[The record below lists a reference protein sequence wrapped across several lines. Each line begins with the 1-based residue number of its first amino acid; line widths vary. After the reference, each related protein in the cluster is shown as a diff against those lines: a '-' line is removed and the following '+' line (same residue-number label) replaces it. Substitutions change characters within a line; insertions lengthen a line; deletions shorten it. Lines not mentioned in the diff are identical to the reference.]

1 MQKEIFDRL
10 AEKYLA
16 GEANEEEKQLVEE
29 FLRRMEDTDAGQFS
43 ELQVQEIVSSLYG
56 RIRAQLESPNA
67 SSRFPRSLWFRMS
80 AAVAAALLLVL
91 GGYYYW
97 ASQESALPP
106 EEKQNIAQHSL
117 LPGTDAAILTLGDGS
132 QVVLD
137 SLGHGAISRQG
148 LADIINRKGK
158 LSYNAAEGEQNETVA
173 FNTVTTPKGGQYRIT
188 LADGTNVWLNAM
200 ASIRFPTVFTG
211 SERIVEATGEV
222 YFEVAKDKERP
233 FHVRI
238 NGLDVQALGT
248 QFNINAYPD
257 EPTANITLLEGSVR
271 VGKDDRRQMLVP
283 GQQVRIT
290 EEGEMIMKDEVDMDQ
305 VMAWKNGLF
314 YLTGSNIREIMR
326 QISRWYNAEVVYEG
340 DVSGIDFYGV
350 VERTKDISELLGILE
365 KTGIVHFRI
374 EGKKIIVSK

>member
-16 GEANEEEKQLVEE
+16 GEVNEEEKQLMEE
-29 FLRRMEDTDAGQFS
+29 LLRRMGDMDAGQFS
-43 ELQVQEIVSSLYG
+43 ELQAQEIVSSLYG
-56 RIRAQLESPNA
+56 RIRPQLKSP
-67 SSRFPRSLWFRMS
+67 STGSRFPRSLWFKMS
-80 AAVAAALLLVL
+80 AAAAALLLVL
-91 GGYYYW
+91 AGYYYW
-97 ASQESALPP
+97 APQKDVSPLA
-106 EEKQNIAQHSL
+106 EKQNAGQYSL

-132 QVVLD
+132 QVILD
-137 SLGHGAISRQG
+137 SAGRGAISRQG
-148 LADIINRKGK
+148 LADIINRRGR
-158 LSYNAAEGEQNETVA
+158 LAYNAAEGEGNEAVA
-173 FNTVTTPKGGQYRIT
+173 FNTVTTPRGGQYQVT
-188 LADGTNVWLNAM
+188 LSDGTNVWLNAM
-200 ASIRFPTVFTG
+200 ASIRFPAVFTG
-211 SERIVEATGEV
+211 KERIVEATGEV

-257 EPTANITLLEGSVR
+257 EPSANVTLLEGSVR
-271 VGKDDRRQMLVP
+271 VAKGDRRQLLKP
-283 GQQVRIT
+283 GQQARVT
-290 EEGEMIMKDEVDMDQ
+290 ENEDIIIKEDVNLDQ
-305 VMAWKNGLF
+305 ATAWKNGQF

-350 VERTKDISELLGILE
+350 VERTKNISELLGILE